1 MGYDKDKQ
9 HTWNYNI
16 FSPYKIKEFFC
27 EISNTDARS
36 WDENNNIWH
45 SLTFMHIE
53 EMADAVT
60 CAMAVIQANFVQISV
75 KKRKQ
80 NLCYHSL
87 KEKKNTLT

>member
-1 MGYDKDKQ
+1 
-9 HTWNYNI
+9 
-16 FSPYKIKEFFC
+16 
-27 EISNTDARS
+27 
-36 WDENNNIWH
+36 
-45 SLTFMHIE
+45 MHIE

-87 KEKKNTLT
+87 KEKKTLT